1 MDKPPKEESAS
12 SKYAELL
19 VFGYACK
26 LFRDDERAMYH
37 EQGKHLIPWMGD
49 NKLMIDR
56 SVEQTLKGNA
66 YFNPTLNVFRR
77 LLDLAFCSWRP
88 SDMHPNKNK
97 QTSDRDNMTFV
108 VVVVFIF

>member
-1 MDKPPKEESAS
+1 MYRRGANKTDKPPKEESAS

-19 VFGYACK
+19 VFGYACR

-66 YFNPTLNVFRR
+66 YFNPAL
-77 LLDLAFCSWRP
+77 
-88 SDMHPNKNK
+88 
-97 QTSDRDNMTFV
+97 
-108 VVVVFIF
+108 

>member
-1 MDKPPKEESAS
+1 MYRRGANKMDKAPKEESAS

-19 VFGYACK
+19 VFGYACR

-56 SVEQTLKGNA
+56 SVEQSLKGNA
-66 YFNPTLNVFRR
+66 YINPYFKCL
-77 LLDLAFCSWRP
+77 P
-88 SDMHPNKNK
+88 K
-97 QTSDRDNMTFV
+97 TSRMLPFAAGGLR
-108 VVVVFIF
+108 FK

>member
-77 LLDLAFCSWRP
+77 LSDFAFCSWRP
-88 SDMHPNKNK
+88 P
-97 QTSDRDNMTFV
+97 V
-108 VVVVFIF
+108 